1 MIVALREGGIEM
13 TKVRIALI
21 AVTVGLLQA
30 GPVIA
35 QCGIPGGC
43 PAVPSPEIGAGV
55 LGLLAATGMVRLIRS
70 RLRR

>member
-1 MIVALREGGIEM
+1 M

-21 AVTVGLLQA
+21 ALTVGLLQA
-30 GPVIA
+30 GPVAA
-35 QCGIPGGC
+35 QCPPGGC

>member
-21 AVTVGLLQA
+21 AITVGLLQA
-30 GPVIA
+30 GPVVA
-35 QCGIPGGC
+35 QCPPSGC
-43 PAVPSPEIGAGV
+43 PQPVPSPEIGAGV